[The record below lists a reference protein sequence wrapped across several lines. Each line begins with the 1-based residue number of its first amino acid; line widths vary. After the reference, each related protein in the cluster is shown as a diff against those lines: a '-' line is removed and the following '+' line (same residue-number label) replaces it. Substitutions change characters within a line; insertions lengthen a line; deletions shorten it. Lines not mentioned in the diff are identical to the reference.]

1 MKIISWNV
9 NGIRACLG
17 KGLKESLLSLNPDII
32 FLQETKLSDDAA
44 LPLEIDGMKVY
55 STNSKV
61 KKGYSGVAFL
71 TKIEPLSVHYGLVDG
86 AYDEEGR
93 TITLE
98 FPSFYLV
105 GAYVPNSGEDL
116 KRLPFRMEYERK
128 LADYLDSL
136 KQNKPVVYTGDLNVA
151 HEEIDL
157 KNPSSNHHN
166 AGFTD
171 EEREAFSALLKRGYV
186 DTFRR
191 LHPEDRT
198 YSWWSYRFKARERDA
213 GWRID
218 YFLVSESFFGKV
230 TSSLIHK
237 EVLGSDH
244 CPVELDLDI

>member
-1 MKIISWNV
+1 MKIVSWNV

-17 KGLKESLLSLNPDII
+17 KGLKESLLSLNPDVI
-32 FLQETKLSDDAA
+32 FLQETKLSNDAP
-44 LPLEIDGMKVY
+44 LPLEIEGMKVY

-71 TKIEPLSVHYGLVDG
+71 TKIEPLSVHYGLSDG

-98 FPSFYLV
+98 FASFYLV

-116 KRLPFRMEYERK
+116 KRLLFRMEYEKK

-136 KQNKPVVYTGDLNVA
+136 KRTKPVVYTGDLNVA

-171 EEREAFSALLKRGYV
+171 EERQAFSALLSRGYV

-218 YFLVSESFFGKV
+218 YFLVSEPFFDKV
-230 TSSLIHK
+230 ISSLIHK
-237 EVLGSDH
+237 EILGSDH
-244 CPVELDLDI
+244 CPIELYLDI

>member
-1 MKIISWNV
+1 MKIVSWNV

-17 KGLKESLLSLNPDII
+17 KGLKESLLSLNPDVI
-32 FLQETKLSDDAA
+32 FLQETKLSDDAP
-44 LPLEIDGMKVY
+44 LPLEIEGMKVY
-55 STNSKV
+55 STNSKI

-71 TKIEPLSVHYGLVDG
+71 TKIEPLSVHYGLSDG

-116 KRLPFRMEYERK
+116 KRLPFRMEYEKK

-171 EEREAFSALLKRGYV
+171 EERQAFSALLSRGYV

-218 YFLVSESFFGKV
+218 YFLASEPFFDKV
-230 TSSLIHK
+230 ISSSIHK
-237 EVLGSDH
+237 EILGSDH
-244 CPVELDLDI
+244 CPIELDLDI